1 MFGIRVERHGGPE
14 VLEWGAI
21 EDPTPGPHDLVV
33 DVAFAGLNFLDCYQR
48 TGLYPMELPF
58 VPGSEGAGVVRDVGA
73 EVSSFAAGDQVAW
86 SSVLGSYVEQVRVPE
101 ASAVAVPD
109 EVGLDV
115 AAAVML
121 QGMTAHYLALDSFP
135 LAGKHRCLI
144 HAGAG
149 GTGQLL
155 IQIAKRCGVEVF
167 TTVGSD
173 EKVGLA
179 REAGADHVIRYDEED
194 FGAAVERIAGVR
206 PLDVVYDGVGQA
218 VFSRSLELLRRR
230 GTMVTFGNASGA
242 VEPLSPLV
250 LTRNGSLY
258 LTRPTLVDYIANA
271 RGPRAPIGRPV
282 HLDRRRVVARAD
294 RRRAFAGAGGGS
306 APDAGGPGHHGQDAP
321 SGVITPWR
329 GRSGEG
335 TATKIPGMKV
345 GDVAERTRRVEAE
358 DIERF
363 TAMTGDR
370 NPLHYDVDAATS
382 SRFGGIIVQ
391 GGVTTGLLNAVGR
404 RRPAGT
410 RQRLSERELG
420 LPRAARV
427 PAT

>member
-1 MFGIRVERHGGPE
+1 VFGIRVERQGGPE

-21 EDPTPGPHDLVV
+21 EDPAPGPHDLVV

-48 TGLYPMELPF
+48 SGLYPMELPF

-73 EVSSFAAGDQVAW
+73 EVTSFAAGDQVAW
-86 SSVLGSYVEQVRVPE
+86 SSVLGSYAEQVRVPE

-109 EVGLDV
+109 GVALDV

-135 LAGKHRCLI
+135 LTVDHRCLI

-155 IQIAKRCGVEVF
+155 IQIAKRCGAEVF

-173 EKVGLA
+173 EKVDLA

-194 FGAAVERIAGVR
+194 FGAAVERIAGDR

-242 VEPLSPLV
+242 VEPISPLV

-258 LTRPTLVDYIANA
+258 LTRPTLVDYIATREDLERRSSDLFA
-271 RGPRAPIGRPV
+271 WIGDGS
-282 HLDRRRVVARAD
+282 LRVRI
-294 RRRAFAGAGGGS
+294 G
-306 APDAGGPGHHGQDAP
+306 
-321 SGVITPWR
+321 
-329 GRSGEG
+329 
-335 TATKIPGMKV
+335 
-345 GDVAERTRRVEAE
+345 
-358 DIERF
+358 
-363 TAMTGDR
+363 
-370 NPLHYDVDAATS
+370 
-382 SRFGGIIVQ
+382 
-391 GGVTTGLLNAVGR
+391 
-404 RRPAGT
+404 
-410 RQRLSERELG
+410 
-420 LPRAARV
+420 ARV
-427 PAT
+427 PLAEAADAHRMLEGRATTGKTLLQA